1 MKRLVMA
8 ITACFFVALGAQ
20 ASTTFNLPDGNTVE
34 GTLVHE
40 STFGVNV
47 GPDDPGFED
56 EQTFVLNT
64 VGAHVAWLVNVTN
77 LSGVTFSVYH
87 GDPDAGGT
95 LLGTGVGATGP
106 GSVVYFHTLGLDLS
120 TDFVRIVFGDSTTPS
135 AGTFRVAYIPE
146 PATWLM
152 MILGFGL
159 VGLQLRRR
167 ERNAVDF
174 A

>member
-20 ASTTFNLPDGNTVE
+20 AETFNLPDGTIEE

-40 STFGVNV
+40 SFFGVNV
-47 GPDDPGFED
+47 GPNDPGFED
-56 EQTFVLNT
+56 EQTFVIAT
-64 VGAHVAWLVNVTN
+64 VGSHVAWLENVSNLINVTYD
-77 LSGVTFSVYH
+77 VFH
-87 GDPDAGGT
+87 GDT
-95 LLGTGVGATGP
+95 LLGSGIAATGP
-106 GSVVYFHTLGLDLS
+106 GSVVRFSTNGLDLS
-120 TDFVRIVFGDSTTPS
+120 TDFVRVIFGDSTTPS
-135 AGTFRVAYIPE
+135 SGTFRVAFIPE

>member
-1 MKRLVMA
+1 MA

-20 ASTTFNLPDGNTVE
+20 AETFNLPDGTIEE

-47 GPDDPGFED
+47 GPNDPGFED
-56 EQTFVLNT
+56 EQTFVLDT
-64 VGAHVAWLVNVTN
+64 VGSHVAWLINVSN
-77 LSGVTFSVYH
+77 ISGVGFSVFH
-87 GDPDAGGT
+87 GDT
-95 LLGTGVGATGP
+95 LLGTGISDVGP
-106 GSVVYFHTLGLDLS
+106 GSVVRFSTNGLDLS
-120 TDFVRIVFGDSTTPS
+120 QDFVRVVFGDSATPS
-135 AGTFRVAYIPE
+135 AGTFRVAFIPE

>member
-20 ASTTFNLPDGNTVE
+20 ANTTFNLPDGTVE
-34 GTLVHE
+34 EGVLVHE

-47 GPDDPGFED
+47 GPNDPGFED
-56 EQTFVLNT
+56 EQTFVLDT
-64 VGAHVAWLVNVTN
+64 VGAHVAWLINVTN
-77 LSGVTFSVYH
+77 ISGVQFSVFH
-87 GDPDAGGT
+87 GNT
-95 LLGTGVGATGP
+95 LLGTGLSDTGP
-106 GSVVYFHTLGLDLS
+106 GSVVRFNTNGLDLS
-120 TDFVRIVFGDSTTPS
+120 EDFVRVVFGDSATPS
-135 AGTFRVAYIPE
+135 GGTFRVAFIPE

-167 ERNAVDF
+167 ERSAVDF